1 MNLTIFRQPSGILR
15 KLLWKMLIL
24 TLNSCTCA
32 QKKQNSW
39 GKKCLPNHGERRSR
53 RKPQRGDA
61 QPLRPPSRHATHRSP
76 LFPFIARPLSF
87 PTCLP
92 ERCLSIFGLPALF
105 PLVFVLSGSTT
116 DTAASTSTSP
126 CASRAICASSRGT
139 INKSLKV
146 SSKSFAALNT
156 GQKAAMVSFW
166 NFLLWSGFA
175 QSQGYHRLP
184 ADCGSQTSAKLH
196 TRVTNTTT
204 PVTNPGEGMWH
215 LTRWFWATWWG
226 EARLLLR
233 SKVQDIL

>member
-1 MNLTIFRQPSGILR
+1 MFV
-15 KLLWKMLIL
+15 
-24 TLNSCTCA
+24 
-32 QKKQNSW
+32 
-39 GKKCLPNHGERRSR
+39 PNHGERRSH
-53 RKPQRGDA
+53 RKPERGDA

-105 PLVFVLSGSTT
+105 PLVFILSGSTT

-146 SSKSFAALNT
+146 SSKPVAAVNT
-156 GQKAAMVSFW
+156 QQKAAMVSF
-166 NFLLWSGFA
+166 LELSVMIRLRTKPGLPQTTSRLW
-175 QSQGYHRLP
+175 QS
-184 ADCGSQTSAKLH
+184 TSAKLH

-204 PVTNPGEGMWH
+204 PVTNPGE
-215 LTRWFWATWWG
+215 
-226 EARLLLR
+226 EC
-233 SKVQDIL
+233 DI